1 MRDRYVKT
9 SNTARFLAGIASVLD
24 RGAEEACL
32 MVVDGLP
39 GLGKTET
46 IEWWSVQQG
55 AAFVRAKQ
63 GWTPSWM
70 LRELLGELSV
80 DPAGTVER
88 MYRQCLDALASRAR
102 EAERDKATF
111 AVVIDEVDHISRR
124 ADLLETLRDLS
135 DYLEIPFVLVGM
147 GRVRGNLTR
156 FPQIASRVSRT
167 VEFLPATRD
176 DVAALVAGLCEVEVA
191 GDLTAYLHRVS
202 DGHIREVKEGIRSI
216 EKHGRRNAG
225 PVTLAS
231 MAGLALLNDRKTGRP
246 VVVKE

>member
-9 SNTARFLAGIASVLD
+9 SNTARFLAGVASVLD

-32 MVVDGLP
+32 MVVDGQP

-46 IEWWSVQQG
+46 VEWWATQQG
-55 AAFVRAKQ
+55 AVFVRAKQ
-63 GWTPSWM
+63 GWTASWM

-80 DPAGTVER
+80 SPANTFEK
-88 MYRQCLDALASRAR
+88 MYRQALDGLSSRAR
-102 EAERDKATF
+102 EAEWEKTTF
-111 AVVIDEVDHISRR
+111 AVIVDEVDHVSRR
-124 ADLLETLRDLS
+124 ADIMETLRDLS

-147 GRVRGNLTR
+147 GRVRANLTR
-156 FPQIASRVSRT
+156 FPQIASRVARP

-176 DVAALVAGLCEVEVA
+176 DVVALIAGLCEVEVA
-191 GDLTAYLHRVS
+191 DDLIAYLHRVS
-202 DGHIREVKEGIRSI
+202 DGYIRELKEGIKNI

-231 MAGLALLNDRKTGRP
+231 MAGQVLLNDRRTGRP